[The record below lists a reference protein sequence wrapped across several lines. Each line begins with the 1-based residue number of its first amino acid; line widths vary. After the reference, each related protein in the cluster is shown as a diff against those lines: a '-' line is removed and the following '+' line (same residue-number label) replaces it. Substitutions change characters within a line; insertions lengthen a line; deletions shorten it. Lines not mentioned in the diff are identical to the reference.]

1 MYNPYMMN
9 PMGGGMNNY
18 WSPQRMQNAQ
28 PMGMYSQD
36 AMQGA
41 QKRDQMQGRVDN
53 LQGRIGNLQEQYKAA
68 GADQQAGIQNRI
80 NTLQGR
86 MGDLQGK
93 MDAGGG
99 ANRMG
104 MEYRRERRQAKN
116 AGTYD
121 PQAQGGQPE
130 PAMMQGGFNPWGGM
144 GGMGMGGMG
153 FGGYGG
159 WQSGGGMGGM
169 GEMAY
174 RGGMPQGMYPQ
185 PQYRTQEAG
194 QNQTG
199 ATPVG
204 PYNPQASANGPNQ
217 PAPPGLEWYKGVL
230 IPAHSGRP
238 GDQYTDQ
245 FGNVTDKEG
254 YYQRQQAGVNGM
266 LDPQTFSTK
275 FGNLVTS
282 SSGNSNVYKRQGD
295 DPSGM
300 LFHYDPN
307 QGWKSM
313 TPEEYAGYGDYQY
326 FNPMSSMDAARAAG
340 AQTRDWWN
348 KNGAQSGGW

>member
-68 GADQQAGIQNRI
+68 GSDQQAGIQNRI

-169 GEMAY
+169 GEGMF
-174 RGGMPQGMYPQ
+174 RPNGMPQMGNMVPNA
-185 PQYRTQEAG
+185 PMAG
-194 QNQTG
+194 QRYG
-199 ATPVG
+199 GPTPMGQSYGSTAGGTAMLDSMGGPTSVP
-204 PYNPQASANGPNQ
+204 PYNPQAPAAQPQAQGGGWNPLTQATGMGNMFDTSFGRLVPSSVGNQ
-217 PAPPGLEWYKGVL
+217 NVFQRE
-230 IPAHSGRP
+230 
-238 GDQYTDQ
+238 GD
-245 FGNVTDKEG
+245 
-254 YYQRQQAGVNGM
+254 A
-266 LDPQTFSTK
+266 STLY
-275 FGNLVTS
+275 NYNPT
-282 SSGNSNVYKRQGD
+282 
-295 DPSGM
+295 
-300 LFHYDPN
+300 

-313 TPEEYAGYGDYQY
+313 TPEEYRGYGETNYADPRQ
-326 FNPMSSMDAARAAG
+326 FAAANPMMQQWTQRNGLIQGMQGTG
-340 AQTRDWWN
+340 AY
-348 KNGAQSGGW
+348 A

>member
-1 MYNPYMMN
+1 MYNPFMMN
-9 PMGGGMNNY
+9 PYGGGMNNY

-53 LQGRIGNLQEQYKAA
+53 LQGRIGTLQEQYKGA
-68 GADQQAGIQNRI
+68 GSDQQAGIQNRI

-86 MGDLQGK
+86 MGDIQGK

-159 WQSGGGMGGM
+159 FNPMGMM
-169 GEMAY
+169 QNWM
-174 RGGMPQGMYPQ
+174 Q
-185 PQYRTQEAG
+185 PQQFRTQGAG

-199 ATPVG
+199 AAPQAGPTPVA
-204 PYNPQASANGPNQ
+204 PYNPAAQPQAQGGGWNPLTTPTSMGNMFETPWGRLVASSTGNQ
-217 PAPPGLEWYKGVL
+217 NVMQLE
-230 IPAHSGRP
+230 
-238 GDQYTDQ
+238 
-245 FGNVTDKEG
+245 N
-254 YYQRQQAGVNGM
+254 
-266 LDPQTFSTK
+266 DPTK
-275 FGNLVTS
+275 
-282 SSGNSNVYKRQGD
+282 
-295 DPSGM
+295 
-300 LFHYDPN
+300 LFHFDPRAVGN
-307 QGWKSM
+307 DGPGARGGWKSM
-313 TPEEYAGYGDYQY
+313 TPEAYASYGDYNYYDPRQAGAAA
-326 FNPMSSMDAARAAG
+326 NPMM
-340 AQTRDWWN
+340 QQWTR
-348 KNGAQSGGW
+348 GPGGMIQGKVGTGSYA

>member
-68 GADQQAGIQNRI
+68 GSDQQAGIQNRI

-130 PAMMQGGFNPWGGM
+130 PAMWQGGMMPGMGGSRGYMLPDGSFSNTSM
-144 GGMGMGGMG
+144 GGMGFGGMG

-174 RGGMPQGMYPQ
+174 RGGMPQGMFPQ

-194 QNQTG
+194 QNQGG
-199 ATPVG
+199 ATPVA
-204 PYNPQASANGPNQ
+204 PYNPAAQPQAQGGGWNPLTQATGMGNIFDTSFGRLVPSSVGNQ
-217 PAPPGLEWYKGVL
+217 NVFQRE
-230 IPAHSGRP
+230 
-238 GDQYTDQ
+238 GD
-245 FGNVTDKEG
+245 
-254 YYQRQQAGVNGM
+254 A
-266 LDPQTFSTK
+266 STLY
-275 FGNLVTS
+275 NYNPT
-282 SSGNSNVYKRQGD
+282 
-295 DPSGM
+295 
-300 LFHYDPN
+300 

-313 TPEEYAGYGDYQY
+313 TPEEYRGYGETNYADPRQY
-326 FNPMSSMDAARAAG
+326 AAANPMMQQWTQRNGLIQGMQGTG
-340 AQTRDWWN
+340 AY
-348 KNGAQSGGW
+348 A